1 MSKAPTGSI
10 DRPAALRSALRS
22 LVAERGLHA
31 TAVSAVAERA
41 GVAAG
46 TLYVH
51 YPSKDALVLAAYVEV
66 KRELAE
72 SAVAR
77 VDHRRPPGERFEEL
91 WMAVHGYLKQDPEQA
106 RFLLQIDASPYGSQ
120 GAQQQAPEG
129 QNALGEFIAAPD
141 MSPLL
146 LPLPPRV
153 LYDLALGPAVR
164 IAANEEITKEEDL
177 RTVAQACWRAVTVS

>member
-1 MSKAPTGSI
+1 MSKDSTESI

-31 TAVSAVAERA
+31 TAVSAVAQRA

-51 YPSKDALVLAAYVEV
+51 YPSKDALVLAAYAEV
-66 KRELAE
+66 KGELGG
-72 SAVAR
+72 SAVAK
-77 VDHRRPPGERFEEL
+77 VNHSLPPGERFEEL
-91 WMAVHGYLKQDPEQA
+91 WMAFHEHLKRDPEQA
-106 RFLLQIDASPYGSQ
+106 RFLIQIDASPYRIQ
-120 GAQQQAPEG
+120 AAQQQAPEEP
-129 QNALGEFIAAPD
+129 NALGEFIAAPD

-146 LPLPPRV
+146 LPLPPGV

-164 IAANEEITKEEDL
+164 IAANEEITKSKDL
-177 RTVAQACWRAVTVS
+177 RTVAQACWRAISVT